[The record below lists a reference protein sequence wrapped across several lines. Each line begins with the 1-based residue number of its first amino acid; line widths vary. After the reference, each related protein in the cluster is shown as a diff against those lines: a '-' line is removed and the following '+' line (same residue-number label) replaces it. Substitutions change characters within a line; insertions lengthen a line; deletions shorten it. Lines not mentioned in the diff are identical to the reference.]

1 MCRLQAGGEG
11 SEGVVAIRQ
20 RWQGGQCLP
29 FARLGAL
36 GGDAGVVAEF
46 AVVGGTGQDGRRL
59 WRCAGDAEFEDVGV
73 TAAVA
78 AVEPVVVGLTPV
90 EVEAVAT
97 DVVPVVALRR
107 VLQDGFFGDGDAEAC
122 GDFSLP
128 VGVEAVVAGVGVG
141 KQVEGGVSG
150 EQGFVGGGGEGGSVL
165 QAGSDAG
172 ELRVV
177 HAPREV
183 MQLLVVFT
191 ALGKAVAQLVFQP
204 ALQVGKAVGSFGMA
218 RLAAF
223 FLGGGIGGFFGFVGA
238 FGFGCAGLLAFF
250 EPGGDPV
257 GRRGFLEA
265 FGAFGVA
272 QEQGEAVFA
281 GEFAAGTAAFEGGFG
296 AEVNGGLV
304 GVFAAALAV
313 TP

>member
-1 MCRLQAGGEG
+1 MPG
-11 SEGVVAIRQ
+11 S
-20 RWQGGQCLP
+20 
-29 FARLGAL
+29 
-36 GGDAGVVAEF
+36 
-46 AVVGGTGQDGRRL
+46 
-59 WRCAGDAEFEDVGV
+59 CASFM
-73 TAAVA
+73 
-78 AVEPVVVGLTPV
+78 
-90 EVEAVAT
+90 
-97 DVVPVVALRR
+97 R
-107 VLQDGFFGDGDAEAC
+107 
-122 GDFSLP
+122 
-128 VGVEAVVAGVGVG
+128 
-141 KQVEGGVSG
+141 
-150 EQGFVGGGGEGGSVL
+150 
-165 QAGSDAG
+165 
-172 ELRVV
+172 
-177 HAPREV
+177 
-183 MQLLVVFT
+183 LLVVFT

-238 FGFGCAGLLAFF
+238 FGFGCPGLLAFV

-257 GRRGFLEA
+257 GWCGFLEA